1 MNILQPS
8 TASFS
13 GMSRIGLAPSSHSLS
28 STSEGGTLTEMVAER
43 ARFLTRPQLTPS
55 GVSEGQILPKWV
67 AWRSLA
73 SKLGCDLL
81 SGDWTRLRWLRVL
94 R

>member
-1 MNILQPS
+1 
-8 TASFS
+8 
-13 GMSRIGLAPSSHSLS
+13 MSRIGFAPSSQSLS
-28 STSEGGTLTEMVAER
+28 STSEGGTLTEMVAES

-55 GVSEGQILPKWV
+55 GVSDGQILPKWV

-73 SKLGCDLL
+73 SKFGCDLL
-81 SGDWTRLRWLRVL
+81 SGDWTRLRWLSVL